1 MSDSVKSASESSD
14 DEEYIPPAKLLAD
27 YVEESSEDSDDKI
40 SDGEVG
46 KGVNAKM
53 ESKLLKEKDRDEIWT
68 DFLEKTKPMV
78 TLQIFTYDDQLEQ
91 PSSHKSR
98 ETQAKSNS
106 THNSLP
112 AVSFHGVKS
121 NSHNSSN
128 EKVGGLGLKRP
139 ASSTGNRLADALK
152 RLKSSTLSSG
162 VPKISVLVC
171 LILKLSSDLLFKM
184 AGEKSRQDWESFTE
198 KEGIKDDLKLHNKG
212 KNGYVERKAFEAR
225 TQEREYQILKEARL
239 KSIQRR

>member
-14 DEEYIPPAKLLAD
+14 DEEYIPPAD

-68 DFLEKTKPMV
+68 DFLEKTKPM
-78 TLQIFTYDDQLEQ
+78 DQLEQ

-162 VPKISVLVC
+162 VPKISVL
-171 LILKLSSDLLFKM
+171 
-184 AGEKSRQDWESFTE
+184 EKSRQDWESFTE